1 MELDIDRNVMN
12 TIEEDHSIDHNCL
25 HALVEVWLNGDP
37 LTGIREHDLSKALQ
51 SQLVVSAMAGMSDSG
66 MLRNIYSYLG
76 KLRCPCQYIGHSWFI
91 HLFHLCLLSCDEL
104 VANSERS
111 EVYTRTVEFLWPL
124 LELQKYHAC
133 FDTVD

>member
-76 KLRCPCQYIGHSWFI
+76 KLRCPC
-91 HLFHLCLLSCDEL
+91 
-104 VANSERS
+104 
-111 EVYTRTVEFLWPL
+111 
-124 LELQKYHAC
+124 
-133 FDTVD
+133 

>member
-51 SQLVVSAMAGMSDSG
+51 SQHVVSAMAGMSDSG

-76 KLRCPCQYIGHSWFI
+76 KLRCPC
-91 HLFHLCLLSCDEL
+91 
-104 VANSERS
+104 
-111 EVYTRTVEFLWPL
+111 
-124 LELQKYHAC
+124 
-133 FDTVD
+133 